1 MINKA
6 IQGLLLGFLLV
17 FVNFA
22 TPALSQEQQNR
33 TIDLPIMVKCGP
45 EDVIM
50 KPIYDEYQEIPF
62 AKMLVSFMAPNG
74 QMLSGYGTIWANA
87 KTGTWSY
94 IVNFPD
100 SDQVCYFLGGREFGP
115 ATKGQAS

>member
-22 TPALSQEQQNR
+22 SPALSQEQQ

-45 EDVIM
+45 EADIM
-50 KPIYDEYQEIPF
+50 KPIFGEYQELPF
-62 AKMLVSFMAPNG
+62 AKMLVSFMTPNG
-74 QMLSGYGTIWANA
+74 QLLSGYGTIWANA
-87 KTGTWSY
+87 TTGTWSY
-94 IVNFPD
+94 IVDFPD
-100 SDQVCYFLGGREFGP
+100 SDRVCYFIGGREFGP
-115 ATKGQAS
+115 ATTGQAS